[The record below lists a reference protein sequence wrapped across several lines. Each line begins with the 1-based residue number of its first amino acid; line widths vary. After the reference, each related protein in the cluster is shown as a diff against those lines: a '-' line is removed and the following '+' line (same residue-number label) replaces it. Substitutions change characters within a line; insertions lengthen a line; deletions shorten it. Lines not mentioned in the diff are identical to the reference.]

1 MMEDVEYLMM
11 KIKIEQ
17 QDDTIDN
24 LRKKNIAYEESIY
37 DLKFEIED
45 LKTYLTKINNSIYD
59 KLHLLSNDDSFL
71 LIRENKE

>member
-11 KIKIEQ
+11 KIKIDQ
-17 QDDTIDN
+17 QNETIDN
-24 LRKKNIAYEESIY
+24 LRKKNITYEESIY

-59 KLHLLSNDDSFL
+59 KLHMLETDDSFL
-71 LIRENKE
+71 LMRENN

>member
-11 KIKIEQ
+11 KIKIDQ
-17 QDDTIDN
+17 QNETIDN
-24 LRKKNIAYEESIY
+24 LRKKNITYEESIY

-59 KLHLLSNDDSFL
+59 KLHTLETDDSFL
-71 LIRENKE
+71 LMRENN

>member
-11 KIKIEQ
+11 KIQIDQ
-17 QDDTIDN
+17 QNETIDN
-24 LRKKNIAYEESIY
+24 LRKKNITYEESIY

-59 KLHLLSNDDSFL
+59 KLHMLETDDSFL
-71 LIRENKE
+71 LMRENNK